1 MRRSLIIIFILI
13 GAIKSFAQY
22 PKWIVRFTDK
32 NNSPYTIDNPSAYLS
47 SKAIARRTKFNIAI
61 DSTDIPV
68 NPAYIDSVLSKGQV
82 SFLSESKWL
91 NQILIECTDE
101 NTINIIQQL
110 SFVKSASPIG
120 KRIINKKRKR
130 FIETVSINGNAQRQ
144 QNAQDYYAYDN
155 SYNQVHIH
163 NGEFLHNKGYHGE
176 TITIAMLDAGFNSYK
191 TTGAF
196 DSTRLKGK
204 ILGEKDFVAFDNSVN
219 EDDMHGAYCLSTI
232 AANWPGKMIGTAPEA
247 SFWLLRSEN
256 AASEYPIE
264 EHNWVAAA
272 EYADSAGADM
282 ISSSLGYYDFD
293 DAQFN
298 HSYNDF
304 YKNTTMVS
312 QGAAYAC
319 RKGMIV
325 MNSAGNEGNDS
336 WKYIIFPADADSV
349 CTTGAVND
357 NGQIASFSSYGYPG
371 KVKPNVVSV
380 GSGTV
385 IATPNGPAYG
395 SGTSFS
401 NPNMAGL
408 VACLWQAFPQYNN
421 MTVLN
426 AVYKSSDRYNN
437 PDNRYGYGIP
447 NMKTAYRLLKHQQN
461 IDLYGND
468 WFWVTPPIFTSQ
480 IDVRLIGRVDST
492 ATLDLINEQGV
503 IITTK
508 NITTE
513 TEEVYNYS
521 FTNLTNLPGGTYTII
536 YTDYTGTR
544 SITVKKNGP
553 AFSDWVLVTPNPFNR
568 QLVVYIKPAETG
580 KTFVRLIN
588 SAGSILESTELTTT
602 QGLQY
607 TVTFNNTLSLA
618 SGVYFVEC
626 INNNHK
632 KTVRVIK

>member
-130 FIETVSINGNAQRQ
+130 FIETVSISGNTQRQ
-144 QNAQDYYAYDN
+144 QNVQDYYTYNN

-480 IDVRLIGRVDST
+480 IDVHLIGRVDST

-521 FTNLTNLPGGTYTII
+521 FTNISNLPGGTYTIR